1 MSICM
6 NISLLIV
13 LALMLTKIEFVKV
26 LLLNGE
32 EEERNDRKTGT

>member
-1 MSICM
+1 MVYDVIMSICM

-26 LLLNGE
+26 LL
-32 EEERNDRKTGT
+32 